1 MRLHEP
7 VNKERPN
14 ERRAKKVV
22 EKVLGVT
29 LDHADKNGGVDYLS
43 PGGTIALEVTRVT
56 DEDVRKGL
64 RAWSESDKRQA
75 SGPPLEACW
84 LVFTAETTPG
94 LKTYRQRVQPLIA
107 ELEAAGL
114 DSFTD
119 QRAGLSVLEG
129 REHAELFRK
138 LLRMNVE
145 HASRH
150 PRDTD
155 PEHVHRVVVSV
166 GGGGSASGSD
176 ESVVL
181 LSDVLALKDDN
192 AKKLSASGAE
202 QRHMFVWI
210 DAATPFAIER
220 ALSHEAPLWNA
231 DGDSGFGLPSMA
243 PQLDAAITQLW
254 IAHER
259 SGRGWLWDGQNWR
272 ALEDLG
278 SDPQGGDA

>member
-1 MRLHEP
+1 M
-7 VNKERPN
+7 NQERPN
-14 ERRAKKVV
+14 ERRAKKIV

-29 LDHADKNGGVDYLS
+29 LDHADKNGGADYLT
-43 PGGTIALEVTRVT
+43 PDGTIALEVTRVT

-64 RAWSESDKRQA
+64 RAWSESEQRQV
-75 SGPPLEACW
+75 SGPQLEACW
-84 LVFTAETTPG
+84 LVFTAETTSG
-94 LKTYRQRVQPLIA
+94 LRTYRQRVQPLIA

-119 QRAGLSVLEG
+119 QRAALSVLEG

-145 HASRH
+145 RAAQHS
-150 PRDTD
+150 RDTD
-155 PEHVHRVVVSV
+155 EHVHRVFVSV

-181 LSDVLALKDDN
+181 LCDALALKDDN

-202 QRHMFVWI
+202 QRHLFVWI
-210 DAATPFAIER
+210 DGATPFAIER

-231 DGDSGFGLPSMA
+231 GGDSGFGLPSAA
-243 PQLDAAITQLW
+243 PQLDSATTQLW
-254 IAHER
+254 VAHER

-272 ALEDLG
+272 ALENLCPDLL
-278 SDPQGGDA
+278 GGDV